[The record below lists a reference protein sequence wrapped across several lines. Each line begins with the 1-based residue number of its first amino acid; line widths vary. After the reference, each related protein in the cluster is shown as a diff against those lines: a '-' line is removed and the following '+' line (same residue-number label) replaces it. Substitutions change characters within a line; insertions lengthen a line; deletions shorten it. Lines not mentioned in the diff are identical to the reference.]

1 MTARRA
7 WRGVFALLLA
17 VVTFLTLTPNPE
29 NTPSGFAI
37 ARLIA
42 QWMFADTALADK
54 VGHFLAYA
62 ALGLTASLADLRLR
76 DRRILAILAIAA
88 YGAMLEFA
96 QGAGGVRTGDVID
109 AIANTGGAVSAYLAF
124 VFVGRV
130 TGRARP
136 A

>member
-17 VVTFLTLTPNPE
+17 IVTFLTLTPNPE

-42 QWMFADTALADK
+42 QWMFADPALADK

-62 ALGLTASLADLRLR
+62 TLGLTASLGDLRLR
-76 DRRILAILAIAA
+76 GRRFLAVLAIAA

-96 QGAGGVRTGDVID
+96 QGAGGVRTGDMID

-124 VFVGRV
+124 VFVGRLRS
-130 TGRARP
+130 RARP